1 VRKRSV
7 LPELEGDVA
16 PGARPFEGD
25 RQFVAALHRG
35 LEILRAFR
43 PGDDGLGNLELSQ
56 RTGLGPSTVSRLTYT
71 LSRLGYLRYDRGT
84 GRYRLGVAVLGLGYA
99 CLAGFRIRETAQPRM
114 QDLADELG
122 GGVLV
127 ALSARDNL
135 RMTYLACARSEG
147 VMSLQ
152 LDVGSR
158 LSIATSAAGRAWL
171 AAAPEGERE
180 RLIGELQARE
190 DPETWPATLTGIR
203 EAIRSVEERGFCI
216 SAGTWRA
223 QVNTAGAPVRVAA
236 EDGALYALTCGGAA
250 YNLPR
255 RKLESEVGPRLLDLA
270 ARISSQ
276 T

>member
-1 VRKRSV
+1 MRRRAA
-7 LPELEGDVA
+7 LPEPEGEIA
-16 PGARPFEGD
+16 LGAKAFEGD

-43 PGDDGLGNLELSQ
+43 PGDDGLGNQELSE

-71 LSRLGYLRYDRGT
+71 LSRLGYLRYDRAT
-84 GRYRLGVAVLGLGYA
+84 GRYRLGVAVLGLGYN
-99 CLAGFRIRETAQPRM
+99 CLAGFRIREAAQPRM
-114 QDLADELG
+114 QDLADSFG

-158 LSIATSAAGRAWL
+158 LSIASSAAGRAWL
-171 AAAPEGERE
+171 AAAPEAERE
-180 RLIGELQARE
+180 RIIEELAARA
-190 DPETWPATLTGIR
+190 DPESWPATLTGIR
-203 EAIRSVEERGFCI
+203 DAIRQVAERGFCT
-216 SAGTWRA
+216 SLGQWRSH
-223 QVNTAGAPVRVAA
+223 VNTAGVPVRVAA
-236 EDGALYALTCGGAA
+236 EDGALYALTLGGAA

-255 RKLESEVGPRLLDLA
+255 RRLEAEVGPRLMELA
-270 ARISSQ
+270 AGLSRS
-276 T
+276 

>member
-1 VRKRSV
+1 MRKRAET
-7 LPELEGDVA
+7 PEPEGDIA

-25 RQFVAALHRG
+25 RQFVAALWRG
-35 LEILRAFR
+35 LEVLRAFR
-43 PGDDGLGNLELSQ
+43 PGDDGLSNLELTR
-56 RTGLGPSTVSRLTYT
+56 RTGLGASTVSRLSYT
-71 LSRLGYLRYDRGT
+71 LSRLGYLRYDRDT

-99 CLAGFRIRETAQPRM
+99 CLSGFRIREAAQPRM
-114 QDLADELG
+114 QELADSVG

-171 AAAPEGERE
+171 AATPEAERE
-180 RLIGELQARE
+180 RVIAELEAQA

-203 EAIRSVEERGFCI
+203 DAIRSVEERGFCI
-216 SAGTWRA
+216 SAGSWRA
-223 QVNTAGAPVRVAA
+223 QVNTAGAPVRAAA
-236 EDGALYALTCGGAA
+236 EDGGLYALTCGGAA
-250 YNLPR
+250 WNLPR
-255 RKLESEVGPRLLDLA
+255 RKLEAEVGPRLLDIA
-270 ARISSQ
+270 AQLSSA
-276 T
+276 